1 MRRGGK
7 GRFEEVVVVEK
18 EEGGRRESF
27 ALTRQVKALVY
38 CHGQRSCRPKG
49 LEPTSQFWI

>member
-1 MRRGGK
+1 MVRRGGK

-27 ALTRQVKALVY
+27 ALTRQVKLLFTAMGNGVAAPR
-38 CHGQRSCRPKG
+38 G
-49 LEPTSQFWI
+49 